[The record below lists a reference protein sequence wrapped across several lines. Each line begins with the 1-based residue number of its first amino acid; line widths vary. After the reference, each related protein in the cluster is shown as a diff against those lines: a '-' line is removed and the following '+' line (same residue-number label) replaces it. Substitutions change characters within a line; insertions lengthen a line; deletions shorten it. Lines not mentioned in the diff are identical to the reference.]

1 MTDSKTQ
8 EEKDYEKLS
17 RLSNHAFNQ
26 CKSVGFYDSA
36 GNAPE
41 SGRGKTIS
49 EKINA
54 PDTWTSKAADDQAEY
69 TKKEVDALV
78 AVFTGI
84 HATLK
89 AEAAAKK
96 PQ

>member
-17 RLSNHAFNQ
+17 RLSNHAFSQ

-78 AVFTGI
+78 AVFTGK

-96 PQ
+96 TQ